1 MVPLRVLGDRVL
13 IKPIENPTET
23 ASGLILAEHRKPET
37 MGTVVAVGLQTHP
50 LRADAEALAVQV
62 EQDFPESGPAIAE
75 LLRCATQRTPDVHVG
90 DTVIFSWTSGQEIFI
105 DDEEPTRH
113 LLMREADVLAVLEE

>member
-37 MGTVVAVGLQTHP
+37 MGTVVGKSV
-50 LRADAEALAVQV
+50 V
-62 EQDFPESGPAIAE
+62 
-75 LLRCATQRTPDVHVG
+75 
-90 DTVIFSWTSGQEIFI
+90 
-105 DDEEPTRH
+105 
-113 LLMREADVLAVLEE
+113 